1 MVVVLNSMEGCIEL
15 LAELEKVLPDDIKV
29 KGRFGSVDEEKSTKA
44 VIFNVSGVSQRKRLY
59 KMLRDCA
66 SHVQPGS
73 EVTFHRGCAELYHEL
88 FGDWKEWK
96 KTAGVVKP
104 EAVPAIIGRIR
115 KTLFWEK
122 K

>member
-1 MVVVLNSMEGCIEL
+1 MDGCIEL
-15 LAELEKVLPDDIKV
+15 LTELEKVLPDDIKV

-44 VIFNVSGVSQRKRLY
+44 VIFNVSGVSQRKRLH

-66 SHVQPGS
+66 SRIQPGS

-88 FGDWKEWK
+88 FGDWKAWK

-104 EAVPAIIGRIR
+104 EAVPAVIGRIR